1 MLVFGV
7 ADRRETGRGLLR
19 LALATGG
26 SVATCWMDP
35 AGAAVGHFAPCVR
48 DMYEGSA
55 AQGQFRP
62 ASWPELGDGAGCFSR
77 RRRRR
82 GPAGPHVPRAGP
94 RAGGGLEARR
104 RPPSAAR
111 GSLGGIR
118 WRKRNTHKLLA
129 LRADF
134 LDPRLGPHQGAA
146 AGAPGAAP
154 ECRPLQLRRVPHA
167 RQSRLGEH
175 RRRMHVFLPPRALYF
190 EPYWCSGRRHP
201 TGLCAV
207 PVLCH
212 VPALVRSSSPRF
224 SASRS
229 G

>member
-1 MLVFGV
+1 MQRDPVCHSRLGV
-7 ADRRETGRGLLR
+7 LGLSGGLAGGLR
-19 LALATGG
+19 LLTASWFSSLG
-26 SVATCWMDP
+26 WWLF
-35 AGAAVGHFAPCVR
+35 HAP
-48 DMYEGSA
+48 EGSRHLHDENTV
-55 AQGQFRP
+55 FD
-62 ASWPELGDGAGCFSR
+62 GDGG
-77 RRRRR
+77 
-82 GPAGPHVPRAGP
+82 VIPRSDS
-94 RAGGGLEARR
+94 
-104 RPPSAAR
+104 PPSPLPSCPPAPGRHHRAPS
-111 GSLGGIR
+111 GVHTGTDIGPESGAY
-118 WRKRNTHKLLA
+118 RKRNTHKLLA

>member
-1 MLVFGV
+1 MPRKGAATYMTRTRSLMGMEELSPGAIPLQAPSQAVRPPP
-7 ADRRETGRGLLR
+7 AATTGR
-19 LALATGG
+19 
-26 SVATCWMDP
+26 P
-35 AGAAVGHFAPCVR
+35 AGCTQAPI
-48 DMYEGSA
+48 
-55 AQGQFRP
+55 
-62 ASWPELGDGAGCFSR
+62 LGLR
-77 RRRRR
+77 
-82 GPAGPHVPRAGP
+82 
-94 RAGGGLEARR
+94 
-104 RPPSAAR
+104 AAR
-111 GSLGGIR
+111 I
-118 WRKRNTHKLLA
+118 KRNTHKLLA